1 MLLPEMFRT
10 RGKLIF
16 VLLLFAFAGSAYWVL
31 MVPPGLGR
39 WMPASRQSCFGN
51 LRNISVAKIIWYQ
64 DHPENSNSIPTFADL
79 GYQMAKDN
87 DSVERTFQP
96 RLPRCPDGGEYS
108 IEGINKNPRCSMPGH
123 SLDFSQVIVL
133 SKSGKPLPNVRLH
146 LRMRNANENVDREVL
161 SDTDGKA
168 RLSVFPAVESELW
181 TTGTVT
187 AASAHATQTVALPK
201 TWPLRLVLD
210 EP

>member
-1 MLLPEMFRT
+1 MWARMFRT
-10 RGKLIF
+10 RGKLILI
-16 VLLLFAFAGSAYWVL
+16 VPLFASAVFAYWVF

-51 LRNISVAKIIWYQ
+51 LRNISLNKLVCYQ
-64 DHPENSNSIPTFADL
+64 DHSENTNAVLTFADL
-79 GYQMAKDN
+79 GYGKA
-87 DSVERTFQP
+87 
-96 RLPRCPDGGEYS
+96 PRCPDGGEYS
-108 IEGINKNPRCSMPGH
+108 IEGFNENPRCSMPGH
-123 SLDFSQVIVL
+123 NLDFSQVIVV

-146 LRMRNANENVDREVL
+146 LKMRNANETADRDVL
-161 SDTDGKA
+161 SDCDGKA
-168 RLSVFPAVESELW
+168 RLSVFPAIESELW

-201 TWPLRLVLD
+201 MWPLRLVLD